1 MAGMSEYLKKALLE
15 HITDK
20 KAYTAPTNW
29 VALCTVVPTA
39 SSTGSTITEATYT
52 GYEREEFAGAA
63 FNAATAEAIK
73 NAAEKVLKGC
83 TAGKSTLIGWAVC
96 DAKTGGNV
104 IEWGTV
110 TSTEVSTTATP
121 PKIAAEALI
130 YELK

>member
-1 MAGMSEYLKKALLE
+1 MAELLAFG
-15 HITDK
+15 HDAK
-20 KAYTAPTNW
+20 NM
-29 VALCTVVPTA
+29 TVTSVT
-39 SSTGSTITEATYT
+39 
-52 GYEREEFAGAA
+52 
-63 FNAATAEAIK
+63 
-73 NAAEKVLKGC
+73 AAEKVLKGC

-104 IEWGTV
+104 IEWGTL